1 MASTRFFPALA
12 LCALLAGAG
21 APSAWADEDESAQ
34 SEEEETGAGVTINLP
49 GRLGLTGFQDMVD
62 ARSPRG
68 LFHLRGG
75 FHYDVMVS
83 GQDFD
88 GAIDATRRQQ
98 VHDLSLYA
106 GGSILGLVDVSARMP
121 WSYRKGK
128 DNFQGLADTVEHDK
142 GWADFDLAAKVSFN
156 VWGPI
161 TLAPYVHGRFA
172 EGEPE
177 VSELYEFEWGVAGS
191 ISLFNDY
198 LSVHGN
204 VSGFN
209 REKGLA
215 AVRFRLGAAFVVWA
229 DKLLTLR
236 IYGYGDGIEYE
247 GRAQTDID
255 VEFGAQAI
263 LFEFL
268 SVEVGGSIRL
278 LDANFLDDSAKAALR
293 SRNVFD
299 RHFDDEGTWQ
309 LHIAVGVVF

>member
-1 MASTRFFPALA
+1 MPSTRFLPALA
-12 LCALLAGAG
+12 LCAFFACSA
-21 APSAWADEDESAQ
+21 APRAWAEDESDDSSQ
-34 SEEEETGAGVTINLP
+34 EKESGAGVAINLP

-62 ARSPRG
+62 ARTPKG
-68 LFHLRGG
+68 LFAIRGG
-75 FHYDVMVS
+75 AHYDLKIS

-88 GAIDATRRQQ
+88 GAVDATRRQEI
-98 VHDLSLYA
+98 HDFTVYA
-106 GGSILGLVDVSARMP
+106 GGSVLGLVDVAARIP
-121 WSYRKGK
+121 WSYRRGK
-128 DNFQGLADTVEHDK
+128 ENFQGIANRVDHDR
-142 GWADFDLAAKVSFN
+142 GWADFDLAAKVSLN
-156 VWGPI
+156 VWGPF
-161 TLAPYVHGRFA
+161 TVAPYVHGRFA
-172 EGEPE
+172 TGEPE
-177 VSELYEFEWGVAGS
+177 VRELYEFEWGVAGS

-215 AVRFRLGAAFVVWA
+215 AVRFRLGGSFVVWA

-247 GRAQTDID
+247 GRPQTDID

-278 LDANFLDDSAKAALR
+278 LDSNFLDDSAKAALR
-293 SRNVFD
+293 RQNVFD

-309 LHIAVGVVF
+309 MHLAVGVVF